1 MKRIETTVDA
11 GPYRLSIA
19 HPPDPAD
26 LIDEEA
32 FAANEYMPY
41 WAEVWP
47 SGIALAGAAAELLK
61 PGDRAVELG
70 CGLGIASIAA
80 ALSGA
85 EVLATDWAADALEF
99 TRENA
104 ARNGVVVETAVVSWE
119 EPDAL
124 LARAPWDWV
133 LAADVLYENRNVEPL
148 AALVP
153 RLGDRLLLADPGRP
167 MAKSFYE
174 LLNWDTRVLGGGVRV
189 LSRDP

>member
-1 MKRIETTVDA
+1 VRRIETTVDA
-11 GPYRLSIA
+11 GPYRLNIVR
-19 HPPDPAD
+19 PPDPAD

-32 FAANEYMPY
+32 FAENEFLPY

-47 SGIALAGAAAELLK
+47 SGLALAAAVPEVLA

-80 ALSGA
+80 ALTGA

-104 ARNGVVVETAVVSWE
+104 ARNGVVVETALVSWE

-124 LARAPWDWV
+124 VARAPWDWV
-133 LAADVLYENRNVEPL
+133 LAADILYENRNVEPL

-153 RLGDRLLLADPGRP
+153 RLGDRMLLADPGRP

-174 LLNWDTRVLGGGVRV
+174 LLDWETRVLGGGVRV
-189 LSRDP
+189 LSRIP